1 MTFQALNCKQHR
13 VTGAIRIGFVIAL
26 LAILTGCQ
34 SEPEAEIALEPGQG
48 EYLRW
53 CASCHG
59 NGGEGK
65 APAFPPLAGS
75 EWLEFPDRGLAM
87 IVLYGL
93 RGEIEVAGRT
103 YRGYM
108 PPMTHLPDEDIE
120 AILAYVTR
128 TWAGRQSTLSAAD
141 IAALRAAEDTR
152 PLTGREGLEAR
163 LEAIP

>member
-1 MTFQALNCKQHR
+1 VHWGNCKLHR
-13 VTGAIRIGFVIAL
+13 VTVWGRVFAMAL
-26 LAILTGCQ
+26 AFGLLTGCGQ
-34 SEPEAEIALEPGQG
+34 EPDATVELVSGQG

-59 NGGEGK
+59 NNGEGK

-75 EWLEFPDRGLAM
+75 EWLELPDRGLAM

-108 PPMTHLPDEDIE
+108 PPMTHLPDQEIE
-120 AILAYVTR
+120 AILAYVIR
-128 TWAGRQSTLSAAD
+128 TWTDRESELTGAD
-141 IAALRAAEDTR
+141 IAVLRAADDTR
-152 PLTGREGLEAR
+152 PLNKRAGLEAR
-163 LEAIP
+163 LLSSP